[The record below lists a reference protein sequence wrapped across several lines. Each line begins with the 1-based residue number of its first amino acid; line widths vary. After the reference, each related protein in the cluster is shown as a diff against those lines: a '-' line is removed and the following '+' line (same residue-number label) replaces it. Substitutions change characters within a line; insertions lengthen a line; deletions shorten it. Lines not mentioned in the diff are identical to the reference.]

1 MASVAALRTL
11 SFSLVQAANVGLVPA
26 KWGGVFGQEMKLQEC
41 EINTTDGAGKLLNV
55 NVEEWKP
62 TRQGDVLQDV
72 RKATNILRERIQ
84 SPQAK
89 KLPVTLLSG
98 FLGLGKTHSKLE
110 TITRVFNTHDINCT
124 TLYTHYIY
132 TSHCIPYI

>member
-1 MASVAALRTL
+1 LEDDETPYDWYTYPQATKRLDMASVAAL
-11 SFSLVQAANVGLVPA
+11 
-26 KWGGVFGQEMKLQEC
+26 
-41 EINTTDGAGKLLNV
+41 KLLNV

-98 FLGLGKTHSKLE
+98 FLGLGKTTLLSHILLLLACFLCQCIFSFF
-110 TITRVFNTHDINCT
+110 VF
-124 TLYTHYIY
+124 
-132 TSHCIPYI
+132 